1 MLDSC
6 SPDFGHKVKKKD
18 KSRETTE
25 LCSHVLHK
33 SRDGPIERYS

>member
-6 SPDFGHKVKKKD
+6 SPDLGHKVKKKD
-18 KSRETTE
+18 KLGETTE